1 MLRPRQTERMSGS
14 RQPKLLGQA
23 WKALTSLKLTIVA
36 LVALMILVIGCT
48 LAQVDLGSF
57 AAVQRFMNC
66 FVVWAHLPGTTR
78 RIPVFPGGALV
89 GLVLLLN
96 LVAAQV
102 SRLQLKWSKSGIW
115 IIHAGLVLLLAG
127 QFVTG
132 LLQTEMR
139 LPIEVGET
147 SNFLESPRNEEL
159 ILSDV
164 TDPKAEEEFAI
175 PDALLGREKSIEV
188 KGTPL
193 RLEVKA
199 FLRNSSFSRL
209 APGDPPPLATAGV
222 GAAITLK
229 ELPPVTADDEMDQRA
244 VLVEPIADGRSY
256 GTWLVSSGLGAP
268 QSFLH
273 EGHKYFLSMRA
284 QREYLPYSLT
294 LKKFTHDVYLGTDI
308 PKNFASLVHLS
319 NPEGGEDRDV
329 LIYMNH
335 PLRYRGKA
343 FYQASFGKDDKLS
356 ILQVVDNPGWLL
368 PYIACVLVGLGL
380 LVHFSFTMRRSLGRK
395 RPSGEA
401 FA

>member
-1 MLRPRQTERMSGS
+1 MAKS
-14 RQPKLLGQA
+14 RQAKVLDGI
-23 WKALTSLKLTIVA
+23 WKVATSLKLTIVA

-48 LAQVDLGSF
+48 LAQVELGSF
-57 AAVQRFMNC
+57 AAVQRFMNT
-66 FVVWAHLPGTTR
+66 FVVWAHIPGTSR

-89 GLVLLLN
+89 GLVLLVN
-96 LVAAQV
+96 LVAAQLG
-102 SRLQLKWSKSGIW
+102 RLQLKWSKSGIW

-132 LLQTEMR
+132 LLQVEMR
-139 LPIEVGET
+139 LPIEEGET

-159 ILSDV
+159 LITDV

-175 PDALLGREKSIEV
+175 PEALLTKERPIDV
-188 KGTPL
+188 AGTPL
-193 RLEVKA
+193 RLDVKA
-199 FLRNSSFSRL
+199 YFRNASFARL
-209 APGDPPPLATAGV
+209 APGDPPALATAGV
-222 GAAITLK
+222 GASINVK
-229 ELPPVTADDEMDQRA
+229 ELPPVIADDEMDERA
-244 VLVEPIADGRSY
+244 VFIEPIAAGRSY

-273 EGHKYFLSMRA
+273 EGHRYVLSMRA

-294 LKKFTHDVYLGTDI
+294 LKKFSHDVYLGTDI
-308 PKNFASLVHLS
+308 PKNFSSLVHLS
-319 NPEGGEDRDV
+319 NPEAGEDRDV

-356 ILQVVDNPGWLL
+356 ILQVVDNPGWLI
-368 PYIACVLVGLGL
+368 PYIACILVGLGL
-380 LVHFSFTMRRSLGRK
+380 LVHFSFTLRRSMGR
-395 RPSGEA
+395 RRSGREA